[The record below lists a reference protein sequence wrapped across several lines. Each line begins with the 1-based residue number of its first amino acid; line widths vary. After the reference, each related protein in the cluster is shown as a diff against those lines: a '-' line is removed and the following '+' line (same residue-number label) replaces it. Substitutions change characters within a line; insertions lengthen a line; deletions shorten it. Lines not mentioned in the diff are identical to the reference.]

1 MNLNEEYGLDAF
13 FQNLVNSFPEVSLSL
28 RRANNRVFASVS
40 ALDTLTVAI
49 SNEGELAGSTVRR
62 AVTELHAKLVAAD
75 ATPRISLVPVQPTNP
90 AEVKYRRICA
100 IEVNLE
106 ELNDEL
112 VGLSDRVTELFCS
125 REASDKAAL
134 DAALARGVEIRT
146 VIASLEAEQ
155 NHLIG
160 EVEDLDPD
168 RELMDELHDELE
180 TELGVC
186 LYDLC

>member
-49 SNEGELAGSTVRR
+49 STEGELAGSTVRR

-75 ATPRISLVPVQPTNP
+75 ATPRLPLVPAVTTTP
-90 AEVKYRRICA
+90 AEAKYRRICA
-100 IEVNLE
+100 IEENLAALTE
-106 ELNDEL
+106 EL
-112 VGLSDRVTELFCS
+112 GSLSDTVAELFCS
-125 REASDKAAL
+125 TSSEDKVQLEAG
-134 DAALARGVEIRT
+134 LARGVEIRA
-146 VIASLEAEQ
+146 VISALEAEQ
-155 NHLIG
+155 AVLFD
-160 EVEDLDPD
+160 EVKELDPD
-168 RELMDELHDELE
+168 QEVMDDLHDALE
-180 TELGVC
+180 EEFGVC